1 MSSVTAPSLP
11 PTTPQPG
18 LGFLAP
24 LVLFTTVGPVAMQM
38 FLPALPAIQQ
48 DFGVTAAEAQMT
60 ISLALLSFGLSMLVY
75 GPVSDRFGRR
85 RPLQIGMF
93 LYCAGCLLCTI
104 ASSLDMLIAGRVLA
118 AIGGAG
124 GMTLTRAMVRDTYPP
139 SQVAPALSQL
149 MIGQIVPPM
158 LAPVL
163 GGLIAVSFGWRAI
176 FITQTAVA
184 CLALLLVLRLPETL
198 RERHIGAS
206 PLTLLTNYG
215 ALLRHPRFNA
225 FTLFNA
231 VGIGGYFLCLA
242 GAPLVLINALHLS
255 PADYGL
261 IFILVPASFML
272 GNILTSRLAR
282 RFAPRVMIPL
292 GAVFSLAGPV
302 VGLVLVMFLPLTPW
316 SVMIPAGIM
325 TFGHGLS
332 MSSAQAASMAV
343 RPALAGAAAGLG
355 GFLQMAVGA
364 LVTQGFGLIHDGTAT
379 PLLAGMA
386 ISSLSAVAVYGGC
399 LMLDRRRSP
408 GRAD

>member
-1 MSSVTAPSLP
+1 MPSAPP
-11 PTTPQPG
+11 PSPTPGLSPQPG
-18 LGFLAP
+18 IGFLAP

-38 FLPALPAIQQ
+38 FLPALPAIQR
-48 DFGVTAAEAQMT
+48 DFGVSAAEAQMT
-60 ISLALLSFGLSMLVY
+60 VSLALLAFGISMLVY
-75 GPVSDRFGRR
+75 GPLSDRFGRQ

-93 LYCAGCLLCTI
+93 LYCAGCLLCTV
-104 ASSLDMLIAGRVLA
+104 ATSLDMLIAGRVLA
-118 AIGGAG
+118 AVGGAG

-184 CLALLLVLRLPETL
+184 IVVLLLVLRAPETL
-198 RERHIGAS
+198 RQRHTLAS
-206 PLTLLTNYG
+206 PLSLLTNYG
-215 ALLRHPRFNA
+215 TLLRHPRFNA

-231 VGIGGYFLCLA
+231 IGIGGYFLCLA
-242 GAPLVLINALHLS
+242 GAPLVLIDTLHLS

-261 IFILVPASFML
+261 IFILVPGSFML

-282 RFAPRVMIPL
+282 RFSPKVMVPL
-292 GAVFSLAGPV
+292 GSAFSIAGPL
-302 VGLVLVMFLPLTPW
+302 VGLALVLTLPLSPW
-316 SVMIPAGIM
+316 TVMIPAGIM

-332 MSSAQAASMAV
+332 MSSAQAASMAA
-343 RPALAGAAAGLG
+343 RPTLAGAAAGLG

-364 LVTQGFGLIHDGTAT
+364 LVTQGFGLIHDGTAV
-379 PLLAGMA
+379 PLLGGMA
-386 ISSLSAVAVYGGC
+386 VASLTAFLVYLGC
-399 LMLDRRRSP
+399 LGLDSRRPDP
-408 GRAD
+408 GA

>member
-1 MSSVTAPSLP
+1 MPSAPLPSLTP
-11 PTTPQPG
+11 DLSPQPG
-18 LGFLAP
+18 IGFLAP

-38 FLPALPAIQQ
+38 FLPALPAIQR
-48 DFGVTAAEAQMT
+48 DFGVSAAEAQMT
-60 ISLALLSFGLSMLVY
+60 VSLALLAFGISMLVY
-75 GPVSDRFGRR
+75 GPLSDRFGRR

-93 LYCAGCLLCTI
+93 LYCAGCLLCTV
-104 ASSLDMLIAGRVLA
+104 ATSLDMLIAGRVLA
-118 AIGGAG
+118 AVGGAG

-184 CLALLLVLRLPETL
+184 VAVLLLVLRVPETL
-198 RERHIGAS
+198 RQRHTLAS
-206 PLTLLTNYG
+206 PLSLLTNYG
-215 ALLRHPRFNA
+215 TLLRHPRFNA

-231 VGIGGYFLCLA
+231 IGIGGYFLCLA
-242 GAPLVLINALHLS
+242 GAPLVLIDTLHLS

-261 IFILVPASFML
+261 IFIVVPGSFML

-282 RFAPRVMIPL
+282 RFSPTVMVPL
-292 GAVFSLAGPV
+292 GSAFSIAGPLAGLA
-302 VGLVLVMFLPLTPW
+302 LVLTLPLSPW
-316 SVMIPAGIM
+316 TVMIPAGIM

-332 MSSAQAASMAV
+332 MSSAQAASMAA
-343 RPALAGAAAGLG
+343 RPTLAGAAAGLG

-364 LVTQGFGLIHDGTAT
+364 LVTQGFGLIHDGTAV
-379 PLLAGMA
+379 PLLGGMA
-386 ISSLSAVAVYGGC
+386 VASLTAFLVYLGC
-399 LMLDRRRSP
+399 LGLDRRRPAP
-408 GRAD
+408 GA

>member
-1 MSSVTAPSLP
+1 
-11 PTTPQPG
+11 
-18 LGFLAP
+18 
-24 LVLFTTVGPVAMQM
+24 MQM
-38 FLPALPAIQQ
+38 FLPALPVIQR

-60 ISLALLSFGLSMLVY
+60 ISLALLSFGIAMLVY
-75 GPVSDRFGRR
+75 GPISDRFGRR
-85 RPLQIGMF
+85 RPLQVGMA
-93 LYCAGCLLCTI
+93 LYCAGCLLCTL
-104 ASSLDMLIAGRVLA
+104 ATSLDMLIAGRVLA

-184 CLALLLVLRLPETL
+184 ALALLLVLRLPETL
-198 RERHIGAS
+198 TERHAGTS
-206 PLTLLTNYG
+206 PLTLLTNYVS
-215 ALLRHPRFNA
+215 LLKHPRFNA
-225 FTLFNA
+225 YTLFNA
-231 VGIGGYFLCLA
+231 IGIGGYFLCLA
-242 GAPLVLINALHLS
+242 GAPLVLINTLHLS

-261 IFILVPASFML
+261 IFIVVPASFML

-282 RFAPRVMIPL
+282 RFPPRVMVPL
-292 GAVFSLAGPV
+292 GSAFSIAGPLI
-302 VGLVLVMFLPLTPW
+302 GLALILTLPLSAWT
-316 SVMIPAGIM
+316 VMVPAGIM

-332 MSSAQAASMAV
+332 MSSAQAASMAA

-364 LVTQGFGLIHDGTAT
+364 LVTQGFGLIHDGTAL

-386 ISSLSAVAVYGGC
+386 ISSLFALMVYAAC
-399 LMLDRRRSP
+399 LALDRRNTP
-408 GRAD
+408 GSSAR